1 MNNVT
6 EVKKAVAE
14 KKIVTV
20 HDFLEQKKDLIA
32 KALPKTITIDRL
44 VGIFSMLIK
53 SNPELSSC
61 NQTSLIAAVI
71 QASQLGL
78 TPGNIGHFHLLP
90 FNNKNKETGIVTKD
104 VQFIIG
110 YKGSIELVGRSGKA
124 CILTTECVYQNDSF
138 DYEQGLNP
146 VLRHIPAEGE
156 RGAFKAVYC
165 IAKNLM
171 AGEKVFIVLSKAD
184 VDKVR
189 ASSKAGNSE
198 YSPWAKWYE
207 EMAKKTAVKRICK
220 MLPLSVEE
228 QRAIS
233 QDETV
238 KNRIDPDMP
247 SVPDV
252 TNWDE
257 KDTIETTA
265 TTEPAPTQNTTKT
278 AWEQEDEEKK
288 RQVN

>member
-1 MNNVT
+1 MNTVA
-6 EVKKAVAE
+6 EVKKAASE

-20 HDFLEQKKDLIA
+20 YDFLDQKKDLIA

-44 VGIFSMLIK
+44 IGVFSMLIK
-53 SNPELSSC
+53 SNPELAQCS
-61 NQTSLIAAVI
+61 QTSLIAAVI
-71 QASQLGL
+71 QAVQLGL

-90 FNNKNKETGIVTKD
+90 FSNNKTKTTD

-110 YKGSIELVGRSGKA
+110 YKGSLELVNRSGKA

-146 VLRHIPAEGE
+146 VLRHIPAEGD

-189 ASSKAGNSE
+189 ASSKAGSSE
-198 YSPWAKWYE
+198 YSPWSKWYE

-247 SVPDV
+247 SVPDA
-252 TNWDE
+252 TIWDDKETIDVPATQEAPAATVNGKTQWE
-257 KDTIETTA
+257 K
-265 TTEPAPTQNTTKT
+265 
-278 AWEQEDEEKK
+278 EDEEKSS
-288 RQVN
+288 